1 MRRTFTAAVHLYSTA
16 GRRVAAA
23 ACLLY
28 IDVEPFAR
36 TQWGGTLSQIAAEQ
50 PLHDGPYILRLPD
63 GRTARIALTL
73 VGDGTAGFTG
83 EGAIA
88 I

>member
-1 MRRTFTAAVHLYSTA
+1 MRRTFTAAVHLYTTA

-23 ACLLY
+23 NCLLY
-28 IDVEPFAR
+28 IDVEPFTR
-36 TQWGGTLSQIAAEQ
+36 TAWGGTLSEIAAEQ
-50 PLHDGPYILRLPD
+50 PLHDGPYILRLPG
-63 GRTARIALTL
+63 GRTAHIALTL
-73 VGDGTAGFTG
+73 AANGSASFTG

>member
-1 MRRTFTAAVHLYSTA
+1 MRRTFTAAVHLYTTA

-36 TQWGGTLSQIAAEQ
+36 TEWGGTLTQIAAEQ
-50 PLHDGPYILRLPD
+50 PLGNGPYILRLPD
-63 GRTARIALTL
+63 GRTFRIVLTL
-73 VGDGTAGFTG
+73 GDGGDGQFTG

>member
-1 MRRTFTAAVHLYSTA
+1 MRRTFTANIHLYSTA

-28 IDVEPFAR
+28 IDVEPFTR
-36 TQWGGTLSQIAAEQ
+36 TQWGGTLSEIAAEQ
-50 PLHDGPYILRLPD
+50 PLHDGSYLLRLPD
-63 GRTARIALTL
+63 GRTPRIALTL
-73 VGDGTAGFTG
+73 AADGCATFTG

>member
-1 MRRTFTAAVHLYSTA
+1 MRRTFTAAVHLYTTA

-36 TQWGGTLSQIAAEQ
+36 TEWGGTLSQIAAEQ
-50 PLHDGPYILRLPD
+50 PLGDGPYILRLPD
-63 GRTARIALTL
+63 GRTFRITL
-73 VGDGTAGFTG
+73 AIGDGASAEFTG
-83 EGAIA
+83 EGPIA

>member
-1 MRRTFTAAVHLYSTA
+1 MRRTFTASVHLYTTA

-28 IDVEPFAR
+28 IEIEPFAR
-36 TQWGGTLSQIAAEQ
+36 TEWGGTLSQIAAEQ
-50 PLHDGPYILRLPD
+50 PLGNGPYILRLPD

-73 VGDGTAGFTG
+73 AEDGTAAFTG

>member
-1 MRRTFTAAVHLYSTA
+1 MRRTFTAAIHLYTTA

-36 TQWGGTLSQIAAEQ
+36 TQWGGTLSEIVAEQ

-63 GRTARIALTL
+63 GRTARIALARAA
-73 VGDGTAGFTG
+73 DGSASFTG
-83 EGAIA
+83 EGALA